1 MMKNNNYCVI
11 MAGGIGSRF
20 WPFSR
25 NSQPKQFLDFF
36 GTGRS
41 LLQMTVD
48 RFRPVVPIENVLIV
62 TNVQYKELVMKQIPD
77 LQPSQVLCEPARR
90 NTAPCIAYATA
101 HIKGVLFQ
109 RAIAEGKMAQ
119 GEVPDIS
126 NPLYDAN
133 IVVAPS
139 DHLIL
144 QEQAFRQTI
153 EKGLSFVE
161 KNDAILTLGMKPTR
175 PETGY
180 GYIQMQNAQDAMCSA
195 EAVCKVKTFTEKPNL
210 ELAKVFMES
219 GEFLWNSGIFLWN
232 LRTIYSAFRS
242 FLPEIVEKFRE
253 GYLYMGTDRE
263 DDFIQ
268 RIFPTCPNI
277 SIDYG
282 VMEKAQNVFVLPS
295 DFGWSDL
302 GTWGSLYELSDKDD
316 NGNVTLHSE
325 ACYYDSHRNIVTME
339 SGKLAVIQGLDDM
352 IVAEQGNVLLICHKS
367 QEQQIRQFVNDAN
380 DRYNGKF
387 N

>member
-25 NSQPKQFLDFF
+25 NSRPKQFLDFF

-232 LRTIYSAFRS
+232 LRTIYSAFHS

-325 ACYYDSHRNIVTME
+325 ASYYDSHRNIVTME

-380 DRYNGKF
+380 DRYNGQF

>member
-1 MMKNNNYCVI
+1 
-11 MAGGIGSRF
+11 
-20 WPFSR
+20 
-25 NSQPKQFLDFF
+25 
-36 GTGRS
+36 
-41 LLQMTVD
+41 MTVD

-101 HIKGVLFQ
+101 HIKGVLLQ

-153 EKGLSFVE
+153 ENGLSFVE

-232 LRTIYSAFRS
+232 LRTIYSAFHS

-325 ACYYDSHRNIVTME
+325 ASYYDSHRNIVTME

-380 DRYNGKF
+380 DRYNGQF